1 MPFLDET
8 LPAVIPRASGGFDAS
23 EAKPAPTAGAVLG
36 AAFRRE
42 NEGVAAVRYLMG
54 QHNFTAEPGYNPFED
69 ADLTGSRVIDEYGDQ
84 FVGVR
89 SRAEA
94 QAVRSRIDKELE
106 DARLIESA
114 GAWGVAASM
123 GAGLF
128 SPTTLIPAFA
138 VPRAAGVAARVGI
151 SAASATA
158 GAAAQEGALQAT
170 QLTRSTGESVA
181 AVATAG
187 ALGAAVGGGV
197 GLWARRAD
205 RIDQRLAADLAG
217 EGAPETRA
225 MGFGGTGTS
234 AGAAAVSSPDVRFVA
249 PGAVSPATVP
259 TRSGSV
265 AVIDAPS
272 GPTSFVPNTAA
283 PAVVEGTELVN
294 RLGSGALAKYT
305 GWMTPLLRMQT
316 SDVSASRAAALQ
328 LADPAGARI
337 NANTEAGGF
346 AAAVPGGSV
355 GVRAK
360 TQIDAI
366 MARYTAETDAVY
378 ADYWKSVGGSAGL
391 AGKVGMASNAVKKG
405 IVGGDGPLT
414 PSEFFDAVGRAIRTD
429 GAETSDP
436 FVKRAAAIQ
445 KQYQDQVF
453 AVLPDEIRPDISAG
467 PKFAG
472 GYLPRLFNRTAVAAK
487 ANDLEETVFRNM
499 VADQERKALLQ
510 GQADGATSDLAA
522 IEKRERQLAGRQSTA
537 QDRLA
542 EVQARM
548 VEAGRVSSRLM
559 SRVDMAD
566 AAVAKIDQDIGRLEG
581 ELAAARAQRS
591 YDKDDLAALEKELG
605 ALKRERDA
613 VLRDAAKPR
622 PEGPFNAS
630 EIRQPVETRLLV
642 DYVTGARGMPKAQT
656 FLQWVKSVGLK
667 SSDDVEYI
675 FGGQTP
681 RGLIRD
687 DGVALDRLAE
697 TYADHVGMP
706 LQKDGQGWRY
716 EASDML
722 GYIAEAARGGREP
735 PDWKMTYSDK
745 VRQRVEAYDAAQEI
759 AADMERRGLNVRD
772 RSEVI
777 AYLRGE
783 NAGELPGSP
792 AGPQIR
798 GGDVSRMTD
807 DMFEEIPIDPVEI
820 FRDMD
825 NLTAATAQSVKRSE
839 RLIKD
844 IRSKIAAREKARQA
858 GREGEANANAR
869 AAGSRLDALLDRAEI
884 YAASDAKLASELE
897 ALAKQ
902 KVDIRGKL
910 EKVVTEWEGDTTRS
924 AKSALSRRA
933 EQEAKRQEAMAAGTY
948 QGEGG
953 RLTGADGDVDKA
965 ISAIQASSR
974 NLSDA
979 ELRTQAREVVQNLM
993 STPDGRLPYE
1003 WGASAAKQGRDSG
1016 GGGSDVDI
1024 PFLKERRFP
1033 VPDSNLLDV
1042 LDNDIRSVMHA
1053 YAHSMIPQA
1062 EMHRM
1067 FGDVRATP
1075 ALKAIQDEYGAK
1087 IRAAGSEKERMALQK
1102 QMNDDVRDFS
1112 AMRDRELGVYA
1123 VPDDPDSAFVRGA
1136 NIARQMN
1143 FISKM
1148 GMMVVSSVADAGMIV
1163 MRHGMGGTFDALAG
1177 ALNRFSSDPVLTK
1190 GSKAEQRLLED
1201 AGVAVEYLL
1210 GSRAMS
1216 LNEITNDFGRG
1227 SKFERAL
1234 TSASTAFSYL
1244 NLSRQWDTATQSI
1257 AGIATVRRIMRNSE
1271 GWSRGNI
1278 PAGEAEFMA
1287 QLNIDRAMAR
1297 RIWNATVSGENEKV
1311 RGVLI
1316 PEGRTWADREAYD
1329 AMRFAVR
1336 QSVDSTVIKPGQDKP
1351 LWMSTPTGKVFG
1363 QFRSFIVSAQQRIL
1377 LAGLQQADANMAMG
1391 AATMLGL
1398 GTLSV
1403 ALSDLARNGETK
1415 KREAG
1420 EWLIEGFD
1428 RSGLGGWMM
1437 EPNNIVEKISGQ
1449 QFGLRPIMGAEPAAR
1464 SLNQSKLDIVF
1475 GPTAGFAGDVIRMA
1489 GAPFRG
1495 EIERGDVRAVRNQ
1508 IPGQNLFWLRWAF
1521 NQMHDSVEKSLGIY
1535 EPPKRQ

>member
-1 MPFLDET
+1 MPFLEET
-8 LPAVIPRASGGFDAS
+8 PAAVIPRASGGFDAP
-23 EAKPAPTAGAVLG
+23 EAKAAPSAGSVLG

-54 QHNFTAEPGYNPFED
+54 QQTFAPEPGYNPFNDTEL
-69 ADLTGSRVIDEYGDQ
+69 AGSRVMDEYGDR

-89 SRAEA
+89 SKAEA
-94 QAVRSRIDKELE
+94 QSIRSRIDKELE

-114 GAWGVAASM
+114 GAWGIAASM
-123 GAGLF
+123 GSGLL
-128 SPTTLIPAFA
+128 SPTTLIPAFS
-138 VPRAAGVAARVGI
+138 VPRAAGMAARVGI
-151 SAASATA
+151 SAASAAA
-158 GAAAQEGALQAT
+158 GAVAQEGALQAT

-181 AVATAG
+181 AVAAAG
-187 ALGAAVGGGV
+187 VLGAAIGGGV

-205 RIDQRLAADLAG
+205 RIDERLAADLAG
-217 EGAPETRA
+217 QGAPETRA
-225 MGFGGTGTS
+225 MGFGSGGTS
-234 AGAAAVSSPDVRFVA
+234 AGAAAAASPDVRFVA
-249 PGAVSPATVP
+249 PGDVTPVVP
-259 TRSGSV
+259 STRPTGPLI
-265 AVIDAPS
+265 AAPPS

-316 SDVSASRAAALQ
+316 SDAAASRAAALQ

-337 NANTEAGGF
+337 NANTESGGF
-346 AAAVPGGSV
+346 AAAVPGGPV

-360 TQIDAI
+360 TQIDAV

-378 ADYWKSVGGSAGL
+378 ADYWKSVGGSDGL
-391 AGKVGMASNAVKKG
+391 AGKVGIASNAVRKG
-405 IVGGDGPLT
+405 IIGGDGPLS
-414 PSEFFDAVGRAIRTD
+414 PSEFFEAVGRAIRTD

-436 FVKRAAAIQ
+436 FVKRAAALQ

-453 AVLPDEIRPDISAG
+453 AVLPDEIRPDISGG

-472 GYLPRLFNRTAVAAK
+472 GYLPRLFNRNAVAAK
-487 ANDLEETVFRNM
+487 ANDLEDTVFRNM

-510 GQADGATSDLAA
+510 GQADGASAELTA
-522 IEKRERQLAGRQSTA
+522 IAKRERQLAGRQSTA

-542 EVQARM
+542 EVQTRM
-548 VEAGRVSSRLM
+548 AEAGRVSSRSM

-566 AAVAKIDQDIGRLEG
+566 TAVAKIDQDITRLDG
-581 ELAAARAQRS
+581 ELAAAKAQRS

-622 PEGPFNAS
+622 PEGPVNPS
-630 EIRQPVETRLLV
+630 EIRQPVEARLLI

-667 SSDDVEYI
+667 PSDDVEYI

-681 RGLIRD
+681 RGLIRE

-722 GYIAEAARGGREP
+722 DYIAEAARGGREP
-735 PDWKMTYSDK
+735 PDWNMTYSDK

-759 AADMERRGLNVRD
+759 AADMERRGLNVRN

-777 AYLRGE
+777 AYLRGDAA
-783 NAGELPGSP
+783 NELPGSP
-792 AGPQIR
+792 AGPQVR
-798 GGDVSRMTD
+798 GGDMSRITD

-844 IRSKIAAREKARQA
+844 IRSKIAAREKVGARQA

-910 EKVVTEWEGDTTRS
+910 EKIVTEWEGDTTRS

-933 EQEAKRQEAMAAGTY
+933 EQETKRQEAMTAGTY
-948 QGEGG
+948 QGKGG
-953 RLTGADGDVDKA
+953 RLTGADGEVDKA
-965 ISAIQASSR
+965 IGSIQASSR

-1003 WGASAAKQGRDSG
+1003 WGASAAKSAGQSS
-1016 GGGSDVDI
+1016 SDVDI

-1033 VPDSNLLDV
+1033 VPDGELLDV

-1087 IRAAGSEKERMALQK
+1087 IRAAKSEKERMALQK
-1102 QMNDDVRDFS
+1102 QMNDDVRDFT

-1163 MRHGMGGTFDALAG
+1163 MRHGLGGTFDALAG
-1177 ALNRFSSDPVLTK
+1177 SLNRFSSDPVLAK
-1190 GSKAEQRLLED
+1190 GSKAERRLLED

-1257 AGIATVRRIMRNSE
+1257 AGIATVRRIMRNAES
-1271 GWSRGNI
+1271 WSRGNI
-1278 PAGEAEFMA
+1278 TAGEAEFMA

-1297 RIWNATVSGENEKV
+1297 RIWSATVSGESEKV

-1316 PEGRTWADREAYD
+1316 PEGRTWTDREAYD

-1363 QFRSFIVSAQQRIL
+1363 QFRSFIISAQQRIL

-1391 AATMLGL
+1391 VATMLGL

-1403 ALSDLARNGETK
+1403 AMSDLVRSGEMK
-1415 KREAG
+1415 KREPG
-1420 EWLIEGFD
+1420 EWMIEGFD
-1428 RSGLGGWMM
+1428 RSGLAGWMM

-1449 QFGLRPIMGAEPAAR
+1449 QFGLRPMMGAEPAAR

-1495 EIERGDVRAVRNQ
+1495 EIERADVRAIRNQ
-1508 IPGQNLFWLRWAF
+1508 IPGQNLFWARWAF